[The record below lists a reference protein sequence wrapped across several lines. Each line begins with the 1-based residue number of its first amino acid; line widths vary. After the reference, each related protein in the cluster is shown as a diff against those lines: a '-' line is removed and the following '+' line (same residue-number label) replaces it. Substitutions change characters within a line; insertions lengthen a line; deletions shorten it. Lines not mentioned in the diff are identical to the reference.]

1 MKRVEN
7 TPSAGGRGVIT
18 PLSQEIREKFEE
30 IITHLG
36 GEWESGIEITEKGN
50 RYLTVKHPLGPLKVR
65 VAWYSKAERR
75 HYLIFYPGNEKIPK
89 KEKGETASQTAEKI
103 ERILLSQ
110 HKKAN
115 EEKKEKREEC

>member
-7 TPSAGGRGVIT
+7 ISGAGGRSIKT
-18 PLSQEIREKFEE
+18 PLSQEIKEKFEE
-30 IITHLG
+30 ITTHLG
-36 GEWESGIEITEKGN
+36 EEWESGIEITEKGN

-65 VAWYSKAERR
+65 VNWYSKAGRK
-75 HYLIFYPGNEKIPK
+75 HYLIFYPQNDKIPK
-89 KEKGETASQTAEKI
+89 KEKNNTTNQTAEKI

-115 EEKKEKREEC
+115 EEEKESGEEC